1 MDPRSNYDTLA
12 EKSIKWV
19 KNPKS
24 VMENPFPSLKT
35 PYWEPANVSIS
46 HPDSRPRGS
55 IQVFRIYQNI
65 DNEESFKSIARHAT
79 SSVLRNLK
87 NRPLAVEE
95 LSYKIKQDVDNNL
108 LVPLDEFLKRP
119 EVIAQGFTS
128 ENISK
133 YLIASAILVMYNPAS
148 SSTKIRLC
156 VDPARQTASD

>member
-1 MDPRSNYDTLA
+1 
-12 EKSIKWV
+12 V
-19 KNPKS
+19 
-24 VMENPFPSLKT
+24 LK
-35 PYWEPANVSIS
+35 
-46 HPDSRPRGS
+46 
-55 IQVFRIYQNI
+55 
-65 DNEESFKSIARHAT
+65 
-79 SSVLRNLK
+79 NLK

-133 YLIASAILVMYNPAS
+133 YLIASAILLVYNPAS

-156 VDPARQTASD
+156 VDPARQTASG